1 MASQVASRHANLK
14 RVTHTSTCSH
24 FAQPFQRRRRSAGGI
39 LSSFSPLISFN
50 DEKKELKRIK
60 MSIHPLRPH
69 PHPVPEHSAAFV
81 KTGLSV
87 SIQNARVT
95 RAHSQ
100 ISRRNS
106 TLGRTV
112 CDLDRDN
119 RDKHIGV
126 RAIGI
131 SLFLKPLVAGFI
143 FT

>member
-1 MASQVASRHANLK
+1 
-14 RVTHTSTCSH
+14 
-24 FAQPFQRRRRSAGGI
+24 
-39 LSSFSPLISFN
+39 
-50 DEKKELKRIK
+50 

-69 PHPVPEHSAAFV
+69 PHPVPEHSAALV

-106 TLGRTV
+106 TLGQIV

-119 RDKHIGV
+119 RDKRISA
-126 RAIGI
+126 RAIGMFF
-131 SLFLKPLVAGFI
+131 FLKSLVTGFRCVHVI
-143 FT
+143 FFATKEPMTVYNDIYAAFKFITGTCYKNLLSSQLIYLNKIFK